1 MPTARRDVR
10 EYTEQR
16 FYNTRSCH
24 RKFVCGGGGYLLIVL
39 YGNVRVGSIL
49 TRGQGRIETM
59 GESVVGRFNRLATEQ
74 HHLNCSS
81 KLGSTLMDKH
91 QYILKD
97 IF

>member
-1 MPTARRDVR
+1 
-10 EYTEQR
+10 
-16 FYNTRSCH
+16 
-24 RKFVCGGGGYLLIVL
+24 
-39 YGNVRVGSIL
+39 
-49 TRGQGRIETM
+49 M